1 MTFLNM
7 LSYQW
12 VCVTP
17 QVLFSM
23 ELILRGLQWKT
34 VLIYLDDIIVFSSTL
49 DDHFEKL
56 REVFQLLQSA
66 GLKLKPSKCDLL
78 KKEVLFLGHFVGA
91 NGIQRWKSSGNIRNS
106 GSYSNRLYDSG
117 YSEILPF
124 PTCRMHCYL

>member
-1 MTFLNM
+1 MAFLNM

-23 ELILRGLQWKT
+23 EFILLGLQWKM

-78 KKEVLFLGHFVGA
+78 KKEVLFQGHFVGS
-91 NGIQRWKSSGNIRNS
+91 NGIGPNPEMEVFWKYPEFRFLLKPSV
-106 GSYSNRLYDSG
+106 
-117 YSEILPF
+117 PF
-124 PTCRMHCYL
+124 PTCLMRCCL